1 MNCTDIREQLAGFVY
16 GDLEPGDAAHVQAHL
31 DRCPACCR
39 ELAALKNV
47 RQLLDT
53 VPAPAMAVDLPALY
67 RELAER
73 QTRGARRWRR
83 SAMAFAAVAAL
94 LLMALALPV
103 HLGFENSQ
111 LTIRWG
117 APEPLQPIVA
127 APVPSPPIE
136 PRLQADEE
144 QVRLLRELVHAL
156 QRDTDSRDLQR
167 QQDLVRLQ
175 ARIIALQRQ
184 MDQQRTETQENVNAL
199 YILAQKG
206 N

>member
-1 MNCTDIREQLAGFVY
+1 MNCTATRDQLAGFVY
-16 GDLEPGDAAHVQAHL
+16 GDLEPNQAAHVQAHL
-31 DRCPACCR
+31 DGCPACR
-39 ELAALKNV
+39 QELAALKNV
-47 RQLLDT
+47 RQMLDT

-83 SAMAFAAVAAL
+83 SALVFAAVAAL

-103 HLGFENSQ
+103 HLGIENSQ
-111 LTIRWG
+111 LTVRWG
-117 APEPLQPIVA
+117 SPEPIQPIA
-127 APVPSPPIE
+127 ARPSVPSIE
-136 PRLQADEE
+136 SRSQADEE